1 MHCDGLQQLELE
13 SLDRME
19 NHFSALNDEE
29 RNLLHLRQQL
39 QKIKR
44 VREEQ
49 AKKDQYISSLK
60 ERISVL
66 ETERGVERQHCNELH
81 GIMSDRIVALER
93 YLSEKESTEQ
103 EYMKKIEG
111 LTAIIDQKTSKE
123 EHSKLEDLR

>member
-1 MHCDGLQQLELE
+1 MELE
-13 SLDRME
+13 SFDGME
-19 NHFSALNDEE
+19 NNLSALNDEE

-66 ETERGVERQHCNELH
+66 ETERGLERQHCNELH

-93 YLSEKESTEQ
+93 YLCEKETIEQ
-103 EYMKKIEG
+103 QYMKKVED
-111 LTAIIDQKTSKE
+111 LTAIIDQKASNE
-123 EHSKLEDLR
+123 ERLKLEDLR

>member
-1 MHCDGLQQLELE
+1 
-13 SLDRME
+13 ME
-19 NHFSALNDEE
+19 NNLSALNDEE

-66 ETERGVERQHCNELH
+66 ETERGLERQHCNELH

-93 YLSEKESTEQ
+93 YLCEKETIEQ
-103 EYMKKIEG
+103 QYMKKVED
-111 LTAIIDQKTSKE
+111 LTAIIDQKASNE
-123 EHSKLEDLR
+123 ERLKLEDLR